1 MKKLISILLTAI
13 LLLGL
18 LAGCGKTV
26 ELDPNDAVASA
37 KTWIEAQIK
46 NNALFSFDYDGVAYA
61 NHIKKWDKTVE
72 TTENGWTVT
81 YKNGDVTAWSEITLD
96 EEMAAL
102 EWTNYFKN
110 EGSSDSPVISNI
122 QAVNTTV
129 TIDNPTLT
137 TAKGSND
144 TADDFTPFSVN
155 LAKDGPCTMETSG
168 GRSSQ
173 DALPYFDICNGTHG
187 IVLAIGWTGDWRANF
202 THDEGVVTVTAGMQN
217 TNIAL
222 YAAEEIRT
230 PMILLQFFSGSQND
244 GHNAFRRLII
254 KNYTPKDEEGEPI
267 TDLPIFAGC
276 DNATN
281 EAAIISSI
289 ESKLAEGREIDG
301 IWIDATWYG
310 GLTTKD
316 SIADYTWNK
325 YLGDWYFNPDR
336 FSDGNIAEV
345 GEWAAE
351 HDMELLIWFEPERVY
366 AESTLGK
373 AHPEW
378 LLPLSAKFGN
388 PQKYD
393 LRLFDLSN
401 DEACE
406 YLTDT
411 ISDVIALN
419 KITWYRQD
427 FNTDP
432 AQSWAQ
438 ADDGANRVGSTEIHY
453 VTNLYKYL
461 DGLVE
466 RNPGLMI
473 DNCASGGRRMDLEM
487 VKRSFTYWRTDF
499 SSQKHGTADQ
509 IRAINYNL
517 TWWLPLHGGGYPNFN
532 NAGLT
537 YNLRCQM
544 SACYNL
550 GTHLSPELTVQK
562 LYKENRICSEM
573 MAYDFYML
581 PYAVDLDNATDN
593 VAYQFNVPEEGRGYI
608 LTFRP
613 MSSVETQTT
622 YQIQGLERDA
632 MYKLEVADSGD
643 TLTLSGADLMDKGL
657 LCEYPDAAFSMLIY
671 YNKI

>member
-1 MKKLISILLTAI
+1 MKKIISILLSAI

-18 LAGCGKTV
+18 LAGCGKPV
-26 ELDPNDAVASA
+26 ELDTSDPVASA
-37 KTWIEAQIK
+37 KAWIEAQIE
-46 NNALFSFDYDGVAYA
+46 NNTLFSFDYDGADYA
-61 NHIKKWDKTVE
+61 SHVKKWAKTVE
-72 TTENGWTVT
+72 TTDNGWTVT
-81 YKNGDVTAWSEITLD
+81 YKNGDVTAWSEITFD

-122 QAVNTTV
+122 QA
-129 TIDNPTLT
+129 IDAPVAIANPVLT

-144 TADDFTPFSVN
+144 ASDDFAPFSVN
-155 LAKDGPCTMETSG
+155 LVEEGQRTLETSG

-173 DALPYFDICNGTHG
+173 DALPYFDVCNGEHG
-187 IVLAIGWTGDWRANF
+187 IMMAIGWTGDWRANF
-202 THDEGVVTVTAGMQN
+202 AHEEGVVTVTAGMQN
-217 TNIAL
+217 TNLAL
-222 YAAEEIRT
+222 YAGETIRT
-230 PMILLQFFSGSQND
+230 PMIMLQFFSGSQND

-254 KNYTPKDEEGEPI
+254 KNYTPKDEEGKPI

-276 DNATN
+276 DDASN
-281 EAAIISSI
+281 EEAIMRSI
-289 ESKLAEGREIDG
+289 QNKLDSGREVDG

-310 GLTTKD
+310 GLTTEHKI
-316 SIADYTWNK
+316 SDYTWNT

-345 GEWAAE
+345 GEWAKE
-351 HDMELLIWFEPERVY
+351 KGLELLIWFEPERVY
-366 AESTLGK
+366 AESEMGK

-378 LLPLSAKFGN
+378 LLKLDEKFGN
-388 PQKYD
+388 PNKYD
-393 LRLFDLSN
+393 LRLFDLSK
-401 DEACE
+401 DEACD
-406 YLTDT
+406 YLIDL
-411 ISDVIALN
+411 ISGVLQEN

-427 FNTDP
+427 FNTNP
-432 AQSWAQ
+432 ANAWAA
-438 ADDGANRVGSTEIHY
+438 ADGSDTRVGATEIHY
-453 VTNLYKYL
+453 VTNLYRYL

-466 RNPGLMI
+466 NNPGLMI

-499 SSQKHGTADQ
+499 SSQSFGTADQ

-517 TWWLPLHGGGYPNFN
+517 TWWLPLHGGGYPHYN

-544 SACYNL
+544 SSFYNL
-550 GTHLSPELTVQK
+550 GNQSPEAVVQK
-562 LYKENRICSEM
+562 LHKENRICSEM

-581 PYAVDLDNATDN
+581 PYTVDLDNATDN

-613 MSSVETQTT
+613 MSSVEAQTT

-657 LCEYPDAAFSMLIY
+657 MCEYPEAAFSMLIY